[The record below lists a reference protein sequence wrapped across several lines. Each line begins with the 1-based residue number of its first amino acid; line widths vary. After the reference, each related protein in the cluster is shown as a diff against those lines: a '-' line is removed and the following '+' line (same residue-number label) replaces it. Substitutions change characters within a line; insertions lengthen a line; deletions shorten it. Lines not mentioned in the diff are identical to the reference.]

1 MKKSSSSFL
10 WEPPF
15 NHDYSTDRGTTGD
28 LLEPVIFNND
38 DRSNNVKKLSVT
50 LLATVLLTC
59 SGLAFAQ
66 EKIAVFNL
74 QLAIL
79 NMDHSQEQIKALESS
94 EAYTAL
100 RANFEQARAELQKL
114 ADDLRKNDATWSDD
128 RKLQQR
134 KEIEY
139 KRAVHE
145 LLAQRLQNENQMLM
159 QQLLQSNL
167 ELARNTLQEVIKSE
181 KIGLAIDGSSEAVA
195 FANASYDITAKITDR
210 LNKAKPKGKK

>member
-1 MKKSSSSFL
+1 MMIGV
-10 WEPPF
+10 
-15 NHDYSTDRGTTGD
+15 T
-28 LLEPVIFNND
+28 
-38 DRSNNVKKLSVT
+38 NVKKLSVT

-66 EKIAVFNL
+66 DKIAVFNL
-74 QLAIL
+74 QAAIL
-79 NMDHSQEQIKALESS
+79 NMEESQKRLKALESS

-100 RANFEQARAELQKL
+100 RANFEQVHSELQKL
-114 ADDLRKNDATWSDD
+114 AEDLRKNEATWSDD

-139 KRAVHE
+139 KRAVRE
-145 LLAQRLQNENQMLM
+145 LLAQRLQNESQALV

-167 ELARNTLQEVIKSE
+167 ERARKALQELIESE
-181 KIGLAIDGSSEAVA
+181 KIGLALDASSEAVA

-210 LNKAKPKGKK
+210 LNKAK

>member
-1 MKKSSSSFL
+1 M
-10 WEPPF
+10 
-15 NHDYSTDRGTTGD
+15 
-28 LLEPVIFNND
+28 
-38 DRSNNVKKLSVT
+38 KKLSVT